1 MGSTES
7 LEKDM
12 ISEGVS
18 MAFSM
23 VTLVPPAIVC
33 FPTRYNEE
41 WVEPRIHYWDDETSQ
56 SKISV
61 YFRPA
66 LFLSSTGVLGS
77 KGEVGNKQ
85 LEKDHSDRSQQVQQ
99 QHRSVVNRYT
109 NTYSVELLLHG

>member
-1 MGSTES
+1 
-7 LEKDM
+7 M

-33 FPTRYNEE
+33 LPTRYNEE
-41 WVEPRIHYWDDETSQ
+41 WFEPRIHYWDDETLQ

-66 LFLSSTGVLGS
+66 LFLSSTGLLGS
-77 KGEVGNKQ
+77 KAEVGNKQ
-85 LEKDHSDRSQQVQQ
+85 LEKDVHHHSDRSQQAQQ
-99 QHRSVVNRYT
+99 QHRSVVNRYD
-109 NTYSVELLLHG
+109 